1 MRKYQSLFT
10 YLLLFLSLSLLLK
23 FFGFISFSSGEIIG
37 YALIFYGISDVY
49 LSLGSNRKISL
60 FFGTIFFLIGILLY
74 VLNNFLIFWGLS
86 LLLPSIFLIPGFAYM
101 MLCIDNPA
109 NKKFLIAGIILILT
123 GFILTIINGQ
133 FNLSTFYN
141 SILQVSSIY
150 WQVVLVAAIIL
161 ILISFEEKK

>member
-23 FFGFISFSSGEIIG
+23 FFGFISLSSGEIIG
-37 YALIFYGISDVY
+37 YALIFYGICDVY
-49 LSLGSNRKISL
+49 LSLGSDRKISL
-60 FFGTIFFLIGILLY
+60 FFGTVFFLIGILLY
-74 VLNNFLIFWGLS
+74 VINNFLIFWGPS
-86 LLLPSIFLIPGFAYM
+86 LLLPSIFLIPGFAY
-101 MLCIDNPA
+101 LILYIDSPA
-109 NKKFLIAGIILILT
+109 NKKFLFTGILLILT

-141 SILQVSSIY
+141 SILRVSSIY

-161 ILISFEEKK
+161 ILISFEIKK